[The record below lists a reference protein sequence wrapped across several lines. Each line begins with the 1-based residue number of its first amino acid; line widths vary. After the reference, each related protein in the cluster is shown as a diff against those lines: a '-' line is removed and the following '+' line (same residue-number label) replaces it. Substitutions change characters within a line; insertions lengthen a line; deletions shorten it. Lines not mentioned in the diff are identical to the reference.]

1 MKSIRTTVQNTVFL
15 TLIVIVMA
23 QINIHIFSS
32 TRFLISV
39 APVCLPAFLYLLDDA
54 EILPVSILSGFGI
67 FGTRVLRDYVT
78 GAGIAD
84 VAAQYL
90 PETMFYVV
98 FGIALFIF
106 DRLRSQNI
114 RLRYFIPLV
123 MVIDY
128 GANSLELFARMK
140 TTAYTMNNQLS
151 LMLVAFIRGMLLLI
165 ILGSLNQYRVL
176 LLNRNHAERYQRL
189 IMLIS
194 RLNGEMLWM
203 KKNVDQIEKTMDTS
217 YRLYSELKDGGQDA
231 YAERALKVAKDI
243 HEVKKE
249 YLLILRGLSESMEDE
264 TESDV
269 LKMTELF
276 VILIHSVNDEFEAQ
290 GKRPIITLSKEDE
303 LAAKEPYLF
312 LSVFH
317 NLIANA
323 VEASD
328 NRRCVITI
336 SEQNGG
342 DHYLYTVQDNGPGV
356 PEEFRDKVF
365 EPRFSTKFNEETGMV
380 NRGLGLSLV
389 KDIVEESL
397 HGTIRLRQGSGGAAF
412 EIRIPKDAMEVVE

>member
-98 FGIALFIF
+98 FGIALFIY

-231 YAERALKVAKDI
+231 YADRALKVAKDI

-290 GKRPIITLSKEDE
+290 GKRPI
-303 LAAKEPYLF
+303 

-412 EIRIPKDAMEVVE
+412 EIRIPKEAMEVVE